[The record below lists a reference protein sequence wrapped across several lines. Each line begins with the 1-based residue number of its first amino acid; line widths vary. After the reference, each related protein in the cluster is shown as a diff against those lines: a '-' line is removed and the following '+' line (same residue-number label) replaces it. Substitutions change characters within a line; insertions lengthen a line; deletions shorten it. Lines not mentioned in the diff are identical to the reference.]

1 MEFPITKNRLQN
13 ISDELYLI
21 HIKKYI
27 SETVEYLTNEIFKA
41 VVRSPFHKNLQIPI
55 NSISVNYNPEI
66 MMIIMRNKHT
76 NRIQIMDH
84 ITEILNTLQERFPD
98 TVICLDP
105 MKTYFFIDW
114 S

>member
-13 ISDELYLI
+13 IIDELYVI
-21 HIKKYI
+21 HIEKYI
-27 SETVEYLTNEIFKA
+27 SETVEYLTYEIFKQA
-41 VVRSPFHKNLQIPI
+41 SRPFQKNLQIYI
-55 NSISVNYNPEI
+55 NTISINYKPPEF
-66 MMIIMRNKHT
+66 IIRHQRANG
-76 NRIQIMDH
+76 RIQITDH
-84 ITEILNTLQERFPD
+84 IIEILNKLKERFPD